1 MSYYYYYGPSKLK
14 KYGIP
19 AAILIAVVVF
29 VAMVFYS
36 NKIVIK
42 QNIFTI
48 EVGTPVDYGTIIS
61 CNKEDNIYISLKSG
75 FINTLK
81 PGNYELEYRVAY
93 YTDAHYFTANV
104 ELVDTTPPELTVV
117 KTEVPWMSNPKLL
130 DDDYITVSDYGDDKP
145 KVEIIDGEV
154 DAAKGGEY
162 EVTYQ
167 MTDRSGN
174 SATQKVTYTVN
185 ENLPKDCSDHERELY
200 ALVQGNWV
208 GGDSQYLLF
217 DGNQY
222 YFENASELRYEGTF
236 TINESMQPT
245 YEVED
250 CLFCL
255 ELSRYHKFPPRLFYY
270 KTDYEIYL
278 SDQNQFVN
286 MTDLDYTSYYK
297 GYSKPPVSGKKTIK
311 LAPAIGM
318 SAVDVLDSSW
328 GEPKCKN
335 ILEDDIRTLEQ
346 WCYSRTKYICFRDG
360 IVTEIVE

>member
-19 AAILIAVVVF
+19 AVILIAIVVF
-29 VAMVFYS
+29 IAMVFYS

-48 EVGTPVDYGTIIS
+48 EVGTPVDYGAIIS

-130 DDDYITVSDYGDDKP
+130 DDDYITVTDYGDDKP

-154 DAAKGGEY
+154 DTTKGGEY

-167 MTDRSGN
+167 MTDRSCN

-185 ENLPKDCSDHERELY
+185 ENLPKDCTEHERELY
-200 ALVQGNWV
+200 AMLQGDWS
-208 GGDSQYLLF
+208 GGTTSDTRNGYVSHDIRHMLRFEGNHYLYKNTN
-217 DGNQY
+217 DTVY
-222 YFENASELRYEGTF
+222 TGTY
-236 TINESMQPT
+236 TINEFLTPT
-245 YEVED
+245 HVDEGDNV
-250 CLFCL
+250 LFCVV
-255 ELSRYHKFPPRLFYY
+255 LSEYIKDPPRLFCYGSG
-270 KTDYEIYL
+270 TNIGL
-278 SDQNQFVN
+278 SDKYAN
-286 MTDLDYTSYYK
+286 MNWFKSYTGFGK
-297 GYSKPPVSGKKTIK
+297 VYSKIPEFNKK
-311 LAPAIGM
+311 
-318 SAVDVLDSSW
+318 
-328 GEPKCKN
+328 
-335 ILEDDIRTLEQ
+335 
-346 WCYSRTKYICFRDG
+346 YS
-360 IVTEIVE
+360 VQHLLSE